1 MLLFLCY
8 NLFGDI
14 MEKRGKLIGSIVG
27 AIVGILT
34 TILSNPVGR
43 FAIFTAQDEY
53 GLKVLRFFEDLFNS
67 RAAGD
72 TAYRIYCAITNA
84 IMAYP
89 AILTIAVGLISSL
102 IGYLIGKRINRKKR
116 LKKIST
122 K

>member
-1 MLLFLCY
+1 MV
-8 NLFGDI
+8 
-14 MEKRGKLIGSIVG
+14 GSIVG
-27 AIVGILT
+27 LIAGVLT

-72 TAYRIYCAITNA
+72 TAYRIYSFITNA

-89 AILTIAVGLISSL
+89 YILTIIVGLITSF
-102 IGYLIGKRINRKKR
+102 IGYLIGKRIDRKNR

-122 K
+122 

>member
-1 MLLFLCY
+1 MV
-8 NLFGDI
+8 
-14 MEKRGKLIGSIVG
+14 GSIAGLIAGV
-27 AIVGILT
+27 LT

-72 TAYRIYCAITNA
+72 TAYRIYSFITNA

-89 AILTIAVGLISSL
+89 YILTIIVGLITSF
-102 IGYLIGKRINRKKR
+102 IGYLIGKRIDRKNR

-122 K
+122 

>member
-1 MLLFLCY
+1 
-8 NLFGDI
+8 
-14 MEKRGKLIGSIVG
+14 MEKKGRMVGSIVG
-27 AIVGILT
+27 LIAGVLT

-67 RAAGD
+67 RSAGD
-72 TAYRIYCAITNA
+72 TAYRIYSFITNA

-89 AILTIAVGLISSL
+89 YILTIIVGLITSF
-102 IGYLIGKRINRKKR
+102 IGYLIGKRIDRKNR

-122 K
+122 